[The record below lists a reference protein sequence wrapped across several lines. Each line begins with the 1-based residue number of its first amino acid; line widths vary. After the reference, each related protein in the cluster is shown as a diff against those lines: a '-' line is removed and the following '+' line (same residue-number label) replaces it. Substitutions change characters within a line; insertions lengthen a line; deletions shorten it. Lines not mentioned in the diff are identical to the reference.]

1 MPLPPN
7 GMDIANNK
15 KIEWSS
21 LEDEIELNAQFQK
34 LVFQKTQNA
43 LPPHPPRPKK
53 YALFAE
59 VVCNKLTRLSRFA
72 VASYL
77 LEQFLF
83 CYFYFYL
90 SRFKQKALLLEKSQL
105 LLI

>member
-43 LPPHPPRPKK
+43 LPPLGQKNML
-53 YALFAE
+53 LFAE